1 MKILVVADEEEN
13 VLYENY
19 QPRMLEGVRMIVSC
33 GDLPS
38 AYLDFLTSASN
49 KPLYYVPGNHDQGY
63 VSKPPAGC
71 ISLDEQVVSFH
82 GLRIGGL
89 GGSYRYKPGSFMY
102 TEDEMAKRMKKLE
115 KQVRKAGGID
125 VLVTHAPAAGY
136 GDLEDLAHRGF
147 DCFND
152 FMEEYHP
159 RYLLHGHVHPSYD
172 IHLQREM
179 VHPSGTVMLNCV
191 GHVMLEIDDAAMQ
204 KEPVKEKSFLQR
216 LMSRK

>member
-1 MKILVVADEEEN
+1 MKILVIADEEES

-19 QPRMLEGVRMIVSC
+19 QPRMMADVNLIIAC
-33 GDLPS
+33 GDLHA

-49 KPLYYVPGNHDQGY
+49 KPLYYVPGNHDQSY
-63 VSKPPAGC
+63 VSHPPAGC

-89 GGSYRYKPGSFMY
+89 GGSCRYKPGSFMY
-102 TEDEMAKRMKKLE
+102 TEEEMAKRLKKLE
-115 KQVRKAGGID
+115 KQVRRAGGID
-125 VLVTHAPAAGY
+125 VFVTHAPAAGY

-147 DCFND
+147 ACFNT

-159 RYLLHGHVHPSYD
+159 RYLVHGHVHPSYD
-172 IHLQREM
+172 IHLQRQM

-191 GHVMLEIDDAAMQ
+191 GYVMLEIDDASIQ
-204 KEPVKEKSFLQR
+204 KEPPKEKSLLER
-216 LMSRK
+216 LWKR

>member
-1 MKILVVADEEEN
+1 MKILVVADEEES

-19 QPRMLEGVRMIVSC
+19 QPRMMADVNLIIAC
-33 GDLPS
+33 GDLPA

-49 KPLYYVPGNHDQGY
+49 KPLYYVPGNHDQSY

-89 GGSYRYKPGSFMY
+89 GGSCRYKPGSFMY
-102 TEDEMAKRMKKLE
+102 TEEEMAKRLKKLE
-115 KQVRKAGGID
+115 KQVRRAGGID
-125 VLVTHAPAAGY
+125 VFVTHTPAAGY

-147 DCFND
+147 TCFNT

-159 RYLLHGHVHPSYD
+159 RYLVHGHVHPSYD
-172 IHLQREM
+172 IHLQRQM

-191 GHVMLEIDDAAMQ
+191 GYVMLEIDDASIQ
-204 KEPVKEKSFLQR
+204 KEPPKEKSLLER
-216 LMSRK
+216 LWKR

>member
-1 MKILVVADEEEN
+1 MKILVVADEEES

-19 QPRMLEGVRMIVSC
+19 QPQMMADVNLIIAC
-33 GDLPS
+33 GDLHA

-49 KPLYYVPGNHDQGY
+49 KPLYYVPGNHDQSY
-63 VSKPPAGC
+63 VSRPPAGC

-89 GGSYRYKPGSFMY
+89 GGSCRYKPGSFMY
-102 TEDEMAKRMKKLE
+102 TEEEMAKRLKKLE
-115 KQVRKAGGID
+115 KQVRRAGGID
-125 VLVTHAPAAGY
+125 VFVTHTPAAGY

-147 DCFND
+147 ACFNT

-159 RYLLHGHVHPSYD
+159 RYLVHGHVHPSYD
-172 IHLQREM
+172 IHLQRQM

-191 GHVMLEIDDAAMQ
+191 GYVMLEIDDASIQ
-204 KEPVKEKSFLQR
+204 KEPPKEKSLLER
-216 LMSRK
+216 LWKR